1 MIEVVPSDVHSG
13 STQALFIDSW
23 QVYRKMVDNDY
34 LFHAGAYGCLRCAIQ
49 AEFGKPFRFLD
60 IACGDASMS
69 VKALIGTNVAHYAG
83 LDISEQALAIAA
95 ENVKALGCTA
105 SLHSCDFADAL
116 PNWRESADLVWIGL
130 SLHHLQ
136 TAAKLDAMR
145 AIRSIVGDQ
154 GRLMIYED
162 ASPDG
167 ESRQEWLARWD
178 QQKPYWTAYTE
189 AEWDYV
195 TAHVHSSDFPETD
208 GVWRQLGRDAGFS
221 RVDEIYQSPTGLFR
235 LYSFQS

>member
-1 MIEVVPSDVHSG
+1 MTEVMPSDVHSG

-23 QVYRKMVDNDY
+23 QIYRKMVDNDY
-34 LFHAGAYGCLRCAIQ
+34 LFHAGAYGCLRRVIQ
-49 AEFGKPFRFLD
+49 AEFGQPFRFLD
-60 IACGDASMS
+60 VACGDAAMS
-69 VKALIGTNVAHYAG
+69 VRALNGTAVFHYVG

-95 ENVKALGCTA
+95 QNVKALGCTA
-105 SLHSCDFADAL
+105 SLHACDFANAL
-116 PNWRESADLVWIGL
+116 PNWKEPADLVWIGL

-136 TAAKLDAMR
+136 TEAKLDAMH
-145 AIRSIVGDQ
+145 AIRSIVGDG

-167 ESRQEWLARWD
+167 ESRDGWLARWD
-178 QQKPYWTAYTE
+178 QQKPNWTAYTE
-189 AEWDYV
+189 AEWNYV

-208 GVWRQLGRDAGFS
+208 QVWRQLGRDAGFS
-221 RVDEIYQSPTGLFR
+221 RADELYQSPTALFR

>member
-1 MIEVVPSDVHSG
+1 MTEVVPSDVHTG

-34 LFHAGAYGCLRCAIQ
+34 LFYAGAYGCLRRILH
-49 AEFGKPFRFLD
+49 AEFPQPFSFLD
-60 IACGDASMS
+60 VACGDASMS
-69 VKALIGTNVAHYAG
+69 VKALIGTTVSHYTG

-105 SLHSCDFADAL
+105 SLHACDFAGAL
-116 PNWRESADLVWIGL
+116 PLWKESADLVWIGL
-130 SLHHLQ
+130 SLHHLH
-136 TAAKLDAMR
+136 TPAKLDAMR
-145 AIRSIVGDQ
+145 AIRSIVGDR

-167 ESRQEWLARWD
+167 ESRDGWLARWD
-178 QQKPYWTAYTE
+178 QQKPHWTAYTE

-208 GVWRQLGRDAGFS
+208 QVWRQLGRDAGFN
-221 RVDEIYQSPTGLFR
+221 RVDELYQSPTGLFR